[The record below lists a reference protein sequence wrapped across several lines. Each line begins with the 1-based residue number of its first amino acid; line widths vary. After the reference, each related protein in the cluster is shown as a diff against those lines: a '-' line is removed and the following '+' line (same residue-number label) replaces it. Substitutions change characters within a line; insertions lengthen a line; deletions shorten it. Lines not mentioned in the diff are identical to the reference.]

1 MTSSSRKSVVVLLGM
16 WLFVCIAILSVI
28 KVLLYQVTVAWD
40 QDSTAS
46 SGRTDAFFHVGKE
59 PHFSDIDRISF
70 FFKKDTPRSFAHTF
84 TTFTPLGNLYL
95 RIDPMMGAGEVQ
107 IENFRLNGERVNLS
121 QYIIDSHQVRIVPS
135 QSNHLRLWSEDND
148 PYITLKLG
156 KRPIEKI
163 WSVLF
168 CLAFLGFVVCWW
180 LNKNVLVPKARTN
193 EISPQSAYAGL
204 SFHSFILVGSILVG
218 ASILLYAMTSIAKL
232 TPPLQGPD
240 EIVHVGNSFSTF
252 YNLRYDDEAIEC
264 PVLWSDINHIF
275 DVVQSMRNQPSES
288 MDSFKA
294 QELKILAQNFSGQLE
309 SEPSLNRKH
318 CQTSNLF
325 HRYLYNI
332 VPLLNSQFQS
342 QYNALDYLYDL
353 RLGNI
358 FSFGFLMLLCA
369 FVLLNGKSIFVWRNL
384 FDQVETRL
392 FIILGAVMYFSIPQN
407 IFMIS
412 MVSKEAYFLPLG
424 VFVTV
429 SIFYYHRKLTP
440 ILMLLF
446 LVACWPRRAPYLLM
460 FFIPVLYY
468 GYRVVLLRR
477 YKKLFNWLPATSL
490 ACFFLVPLMLLAFFE
505 VREHLPFRFPSAL
518 MVAEDPFHFYK
529 EIFHYLVKAMTL
541 QIFDQGSFFGVL
553 GSMDAPVYPW
563 MPIFFREALMVIV
576 LVSLIGL
583 ITVRPSTLRESLINL
598 CRDARREPGVVFLL
612 LLIPL
617 MASFVTY
624 AAFQVYYS
632 PDLGLQWGV
641 GIQGRYYLPVYFF
654 VICYPFILA
663 QSFLYLSGGGQFS
676 FRNNGFVSLGYFLIC
691 VVALVVAF
699 AMADSSYDVVVDRY
713 YHWPSD
719 LDFIRSLM
727 YFE

>member
-1 MTSSSRKSVVVLLGM
+1 MVVILGM
-16 WLFVCIAILSVI
+16 WIFLCIAIVSVI
-28 KVLLYQVTVAWD
+28 KVFLYQVTVAWD
-40 QDSTAS
+40 QDSSAS
-46 SGRTDAFFHVGKE
+46 SGRTDVFFHVGKE
-59 PHFSDIDRISF
+59 PRFSDIDRISF
-70 FFKKDTPRSFAHTF
+70 FFKQDTPRSFVHTF
-84 TTFTPLGNLYL
+84 TTFTPRGNLYL
-95 RIDPMMGAGEVQ
+95 RIDPMMGAGEVR
-107 IENFRLNGERVNLS
+107 IENFHLNGERVNLS
-121 QYIIDSHQVRIVPS
+121 QHIIESHQVRIDPS
-135 QSNHLRLWSEDND
+135 QSNHLSLLARNND
-148 PYITLKLG
+148 PYITLNLG
-156 KRPIEKI
+156 VRPIEKI

-168 CLAFLGFVVCWW
+168 PLAFVGFIVCWW
-180 LNKNVLVPKARTN
+180 LSKNILVPKARRT
-193 EISPQSAYAGL
+193 EIGLQSTSAGL
-204 SFHSFILVGSILVG
+204 SLHSFFLVGSILVG
-218 ASILLYAMTSIAKL
+218 ASILLHAMTLIAKL

-252 YNLRYDDEAIEC
+252 YNLRYDDDAIEC

-288 MDSFKA
+288 MDSVKA
-294 QELKILAQNFSGQLE
+294 QKLKILAQNFSGQLE
-309 SEPSLNRKH
+309 SEPGLNRKH

-332 VPLLNSQFQS
+332 VPLLNSQFKS
-342 QYNALDYLYDL
+342 QYNAQDYLYDL

-369 FVLLNGKSIFVWRNL
+369 FVIQRGESIFVWRNL
-384 FDQVETRL
+384 FNQVETRL

-424 VFVTV
+424 IFVTV
-429 SIFYYHRKLTP
+429 SIFYYHRQLTP

-468 GYRVVLLRR
+468 GYRVFLRR
-477 YKKLFNWLPATSL
+477 RRKYLFNWLPVASL

-505 VREHLPFRFPSAL
+505 VREHLPFRFPPAL
-518 MVAEDPFHFYK
+518 MVADDPFHFYK
-529 EIFHYLVKAMTL
+529 EIFHYLVKALTL

-563 MPIFFREALMVIV
+563 MPVFFREALMVIV
-576 LVSLIGL
+576 LVSLMGL
-583 ITVRPSTLRESLINL
+583 ITVRFSTLRESVINL
-598 CRDARREPGVVFLL
+598 FRDAKREPGVVFLL

-617 MASFVTY
+617 MASVVTY
-624 AAFQVYYS
+624 TAFQVYYS

-641 GIQGRYYLPVYFF
+641 GIQGRYYIPVYFF

-663 QSFLYLSGGGQFS
+663 QSLLYLSGGWQFS
-676 FRNNGFVSLGYFLIC
+676 VRNNGWVSFGYFLIC

-713 YHWPSD
+713 YHRPAD
-719 LDFIRSLM
+719 FDFIRSLM
-727 YFE
+727 NFD